1 MTIFHR
7 MPFVFVFF
15 SWVDSGFNVIQHQ
28 GLPGSFFLNEGGGGG
43 LSFRVQWFHEADGRD
58 SEKEQKKKKKNKEER
73 REWRLLFFFLLA
85 SGTCRT
91 GWKKGR
97 HFVWFFNGRRLRP
110 CVALWLFLF
119 LSLSLSFF
127 LLGFSFAFLDPT
139 TWTSVLVRAPASDF
153 DLIPFAMFFCL
164 FVCLFF
170 CSADGACFSTAI
182 GRPVTSPVGFD
193 KRKHYCAP
201 LLVRLPFALQQKK
214 KKDQTKKF
222 SFFL

>member
-1 MTIFHR
+1 MAALVLLSSGVWHMSDWVEKR
-7 MPFVFVFF
+7 APFCLVFQWPPSASMCRPMVVPF
-15 SWVDSGFNVIQHQ
+15 S
-28 GLPGSFFLNEGGGGG
+28 
-43 LSFRVQWFHEADGRD
+43 
-58 SEKEQKKKKKNKEER
+58 
-73 REWRLLFFFLLA
+73 
-85 SGTCRT
+85 
-91 GWKKGR
+91 
-97 HFVWFFNGRRLRP
+97 
-110 CVALWLFLF
+110 

-201 LLVRLPFALQQKK
+201 LLVRLPFAQQQKK
-214 KKDQTKKF
+214 KKIKRR
-222 SFFL
+222 SFLFFV